1 MNLKTHIGLKVKF
14 ARQRQGLTQEQLA
27 ELIDKAVETISN
39 IERGHA
45 LTGLDTLEKIA
56 GVVGEPLV
64 YFFTD
69 TGDAR
74 PVSRRRLDAEEKVRS
89 LSRTLD
95 DDALVLAASLLTCL
109 ADHEREND

>member
-1 MNLKTHIGLKVKF
+1 MNLKIHIGQKVKF
-14 ARQRQGLTQEQLA
+14 ARQRKGLTQEQLA
-27 ELIDKAVETISN
+27 ERVEKAVETISN

-64 YFFTD
+64 YFFMD
-69 TGDAR
+69 TGDTR
-74 PVSRRRLDAEEKVRS
+74 LVSRRRLEAEEKVRS
-89 LSRTLD
+89 LSRTLG

-109 ADHEREND
+109 AEHQKG

>member
-27 ELIDKAVETISN
+27 ERIDKAVETISN

-56 GVVGEPLV
+56 AVVGEPLV
-64 YFFTD
+64 YFFTEAGD
-69 TGDAR
+69 TR
-74 PVSRRRLDAEEKVRS
+74 PVSRRRLDAEEKIRS
-89 LSRTLD
+89 LSRVLG
-95 DDALVLAASLLTCL
+95 DDAMVLAASLLACL
-109 ADHEREND
+109 AEHEKD